1 MNRSVSA
8 LLFFAA
14 ALLVGGCSDGSHSM
28 RSAGSPGDPGV
39 PPAAPMGD
47 TDLGAFARAGMTDAE
62 YVEARD
68 VNGMTFVSAEDPDA
82 FADWF

>member
-8 LLFFAA
+8 LLFFAT
-14 ALLVGGCSDGSHSM
+14 ALLVGGCSNGSHSM
-28 RSAGSPGDPGV
+28 YTAGSPADPGAA
-39 PPAAPMGD
+39 PPAPMGD

-62 YVEARD
+62 YVEARE
-68 VNGMTFVSAEDPDA
+68 VNGMTFVSNEDPDA